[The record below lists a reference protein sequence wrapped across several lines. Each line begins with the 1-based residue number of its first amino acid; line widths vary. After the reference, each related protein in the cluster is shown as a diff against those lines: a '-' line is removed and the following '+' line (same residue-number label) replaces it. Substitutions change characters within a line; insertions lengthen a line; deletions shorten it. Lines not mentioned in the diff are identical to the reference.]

1 MTLLDRFRTQPP
13 QKHADPVVRLAYVQE
28 IPIDERD
35 LLAEIARE
43 DRRSASAAR
52 GGREADGSGGA
63 RRRGGSRSGRQ
74 RPRRG
79 A

>member
-1 MTLLDRFRTQPP
+1 MVSPERVMTLLDRFRTQPP

-43 DRRSASAAR
+43 DPDPSRAPIRTTASA
-52 GGREADGSGGA
+52 
-63 RRRGGSRSGRQ
+63 
-74 RPRRG
+74 PRR
-79 A
+79 